1 MPNAKQYIDL
11 SKSNLMSTTSSLQQ
25 ALSSAEKTENK
36 QKIQS
41 AIDSINTACQQLSQY
56 KD

>member
-1 MPNAKQYIDL
+1 MPNAKQYVDL
-11 SKSNLMSTTSSLQQ
+11 SKSTLMNTTSSLQQ
-25 ALSSAEKTENK
+25 ALNSAEKAENK
-36 QKIQS
+36 QTIQS

>member
-1 MPNAKQYIDL
+1 MN
-11 SKSNLMSTTSSLQQ
+11 TTSSLQQ
-25 ALSSAEKTENK
+25 ALNSAEKAENK
-36 QKIQS
+36 QTIQS

>member
-1 MPNAKQYIDL
+1 
-11 SKSNLMSTTSSLQQ
+11 MSTTSSLQQ